1 MNTLNTASSKAGF
14 RTNCEQPASD
24 VVEVALL
31 LSRQQISQL
40 AQQAQRRGL
49 TSAQFLRQYISSLC
63 QGVPESV

>member
-1 MNTLNTASSKAGF
+1 MNYYANTSTGAGSLSANEHS
-14 RTNCEQPASD
+14 TSD
-24 VVEVALL
+24 VVEVSLL

-63 QGVPESV
+63 QGITESA